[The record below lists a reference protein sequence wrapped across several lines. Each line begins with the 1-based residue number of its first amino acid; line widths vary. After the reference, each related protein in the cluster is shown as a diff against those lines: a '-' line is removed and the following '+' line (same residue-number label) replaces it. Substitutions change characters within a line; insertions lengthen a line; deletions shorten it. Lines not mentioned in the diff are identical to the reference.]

1 MRGNYESYPFF
12 KALKP
17 FFTIIHQVLDKHLDI
32 TQNQISN
39 LDLVMKIQL
48 QCFTI
53 FQFLCLIEANKF
65 LTRKDFRNA
74 AKLPA
79 PAFKVNYSEKEVS
92 GVKGKQRSTNYI
104 TRIWPGKT
112 VPYVLHDSIAN
123 RRKVRNY
130 LIMVMI

>member
-1 MRGNYESYPFF
+1 
-12 KALKP
+12 
-17 FFTIIHQVLDKHLDI
+17 
-32 TQNQISN
+32 
-39 LDLVMKIQL
+39 MKIQL

-79 PAFKVNYSEKEVS
+79 PPFKVDYSEKEVS
-92 GVKGKQRSTNYI
+92 GVKGKQRSNYI
-104 TRIWPGKT
+104 TRRWPKT

-123 RRKVRNY
+123 EKYDTNNPFESKQNCVCA
-130 LIMVMI
+130 